1 MPSNKRPGKVAYDRA
16 HYRTV
21 SCYLKKEDAEKVA
34 AYAASKGI
42 SISELLK
49 RLIEKEMESE
59 RSTS

>member
-1 MPSNKRPGKVAYDRA
+1 MPSNKQPWKVAYDRA

-21 SCYLKKEDAEKVA
+21 SCYLKTEDAEKVA

-49 RLIEKEMESE
+49 RLIEKEMDKY
-59 RSTS
+59 